1 MTDSLSIRRDRV
13 VTIRYDLYSSTG
25 ELYESN
31 RSDSAGQALLYGHG
45 GLLAG
50 LEKALLGKAAGDELD
65 LELSPELAFGHRD
78 DSLQQRI
85 SKKHFTN
92 PKRLAVGQIAAL
104 RTREGT
110 RQVTVVKVGAKMVD
124 VDLNHPRA
132 GETLRV
138 VATVESVREATPQEL
153 AHGHAHGAGGHN
165 H

>member
-13 VTIRYDLYSSTG
+13 VTIRYDLYSATG

-85 SKKHFTN
+85 S
-92 PKRLAVGQIAAL
+92 
-104 RTREGT
+104 
-110 RQVTVVKVGAKMVD
+110 
-124 VDLNHPRA
+124 
-132 GETLRV
+132 
-138 VATVESVREATPQEL
+138 
-153 AHGHAHGAGGHN
+153 
-165 H
+165 